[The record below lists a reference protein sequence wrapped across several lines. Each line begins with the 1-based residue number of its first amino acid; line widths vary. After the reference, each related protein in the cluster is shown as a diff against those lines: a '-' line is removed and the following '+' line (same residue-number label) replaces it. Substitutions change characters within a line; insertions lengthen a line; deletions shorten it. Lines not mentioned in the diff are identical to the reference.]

1 VSGAVITDVGKS
13 AFIGL
18 IFTGRTGRTLP
29 TDGTATPEN
38 LGEAEGGMTMTM
50 NMNMSMN
57 IGAVTNT
64 NVSTSTKTKLIER
77 RTISRV
83 TSDAIQWLKSFLT
96 SAAEKKELIP
106 AANARSLP
114 RLHRTA
120 NVLHRRPGQSEGL
133 VEIRTACQSGDD
145 RVLPISLR

>member
-38 LGEAEGGMTMTM
+38 LGEAEGGMTM

-64 NVSTSTKTKLIER
+64 NVSTSTKTKLIGR

-120 NVLHRRPGQSEGL
+120 NVLHRRPGPCIGRPCRDSDCMPE
-133 VEIRTACQSGDD
+133 R
-145 RVLPISLR
+145 R